1 MSLSL
6 LASLEGS
13 LERHCSLCRIF
24 ERDQGG
30 CDHTQSEPV
39 LSMVNSESSFYT
51 ARTTTS
57 VEVSASTLY
66 RRPAVSRTV
75 SEASFAVPQRGRT
88 LRRRGSPTALSLRDL
103 DSKHMREAARMR
115 RLASEERLQLVYE
128 TQTLAYLEGPSV
140 DLHDIMEP

>member
-1 MSLSL
+1 MVHHGARARGVPYLQNDVSKYWRVIPSQLSRLLLFTDVPNERHRSFPTDMDTPTMSLSL

-88 LRRRGSPTALSLRDL
+88 LRR
-103 DSKHMREAARMR
+103 
-115 RLASEERLQLVYE
+115 
-128 TQTLAYLEGPSV
+128 
-140 DLHDIMEP
+140 